1 VASPQNNK
9 RCNAPPIFVY
19 IKIKQFKMIKILLPV
34 VAMFSFGIAQAQN
47 TFKGIVKDSLTNET
61 LTNVLAIVKNKK
73 IGGISNE
80 IGAITITNIPNGN
93 QTIIVSIDGYQTKEF
108 VFNFPLAD
116 TAAVDL
122 FLTTEQAEL
131 EEVVIQGTRSN
142 RSIANTPTR
151 VEVLTEEIDEAS
163 TMDPSKVAHLLTHS
177 TGIQVQQT
185 SATSNTANV
194 RIQGLDG
201 RYTQILKD
209 GFPLYGGFSGSLS
222 IMQIPPLDLRQ
233 IEYIKGGASTLYG
246 GGAISGLIN
255 LISKEPT
262 KEETLFH
269 LNASHIG
276 AFDANAF
283 MSKKTDKIGFTL
295 LAQRNTHKVFDA
307 DKDGY
312 SDCPQ
317 LTKYNFNPKLFF
329 YFTDKTKLSVGATFT
344 NEKRQGGDVNLM
356 KSETVTSTNFYKEV
370 NDISRTTTQIK
381 FDHKLDDRQTI
392 TLRNSF
398 NFFNRSLSIVPSFAL
413 GEYQFAGKQTSSF
426 SEAAYTNK
434 KGKNVLITGVNFYT
448 DDFKETPL
456 QSTTLRNEGY
466 KTFGAFGNYTF
477 DIGSKVAIESGL
489 RADYV
494 VNQKWHILPR
504 VSALFKWTNRLT
516 TRVGGGLGYRNAS
529 IFNQEAELL
538 GYKNVL
544 PINRNTTQAEQS
556 YGGNIDI
563 GYKVPIGEHFSINF
577 NQMFFYTYLDKPLIL
592 QQTTPTSG
600 IYNFANANGYTQ
612 SAGAETFFKF
622 GFYDFVLFVGYT
634 YTNATNRFNNTK
646 SDLTLTPRHSLKGD
660 LLYAIPGKWRI
671 GLDYEFKSSQTLIN
685 GTKSKDFW
693 TFGAVVEYTYKNYTF
708 FGNVENY
715 TNLRQ
720 TDFGSLK
727 SAPYNTP
734 QFTEVWAPLDGIVF
748 NYGLKIRL

>member
-1 VASPQNNK
+1 
-9 RCNAPPIFVY
+9 
-19 IKIKQFKMIKILLPV
+19 MIKIVLPLL
-34 VAMFSFGIAQAQN
+34 AMFSFGIAQAQN
-47 TFKGIVKDSLTNET
+47 IFKGTVKDSTTNELLGGVSAT
-61 LTNVLAIVKNKK
+61 IKNSK
-73 IGGISNE
+73 IGNTSNQSGE
-80 IGAITITNIPNGN
+80 IILTNIPSGRH
-93 QTIIVSIDGYQTKEF
+93 IIVVSYVGYQTREYEF
-108 VFNFPLAD
+108 TFPLPD
-116 TAAVDL
+116 TSFIQL
-122 FLTTEQAEL
+122 LLSAEEGQM
-131 EEVVIQGTRSN
+131 EEVVVQGTRSN

-151 VEVLTEEIDEAS
+151 VEVLTEEIDEAA

-262 KEETLFH
+262 TEETLFH

-329 YFTDKTKLSVGATFT
+329 YISDKTKLSVGGTFT
-344 NEKRQGGDVNLM
+344 NEKRQGGDLHLM
-356 KSETVTSTNFYKEV
+356 KDEPITTTNFYKEV

-398 NFFNRSLSIVPSFAL
+398 NFFNRSLSITPFFAL
-413 GEYQFAGKQTSSF
+413 GEYRFAGKQVSSF
-426 SEAAYTNK
+426 SEVSYSYRKN
-434 KGKNVLITGVNFYT
+434 KNVLITGINFYT

-456 QSTTLRNEGY
+456 QSTVLRNEEF
-466 KTFGAFGNYTF
+466 KTIGAFGNYTF
-477 DIGSKVAIESGL
+477 DIGNKVAIESGL

-494 VNQKWHILPR
+494 QNQKWYLLPR

-538 GYKNVL
+538 GYKNVM
-544 PINRNTTQAEQS
+544 PIDRNTTQAEQS

-563 GYKVPIGEHFSINF
+563 GYKVPLGENFTINF

-600 IYNFANANGYTQ
+600 IYNFVNANGYTQ

-634 YTNATNRFNNTK
+634 YTNATNHFNNSKT
-646 SDLTLTPRHSLKGD
+646 DLTLTPKHSLKGD

-671 GLDYEFKSSQTLIN
+671 GLDYEFKSSQTLTN
-685 GTKSKDFW
+685 GTKSNDFW

-720 TDFGSLK
+720 TDYGSLN

>member
-1 VASPQNNK
+1 MA
-9 RCNAPPIFVY
+9 
-19 IKIKQFKMIKILLPV
+19 
-34 VAMFSFGIAQAQN
+34 AMLFFGIAQAQY
-47 TFKGIVKDSLTNET
+47 TFKGKVKDSLTREP
-61 LTNVLAIVKNKK
+61 LSNVSAILKNKSMGTK
-73 IGGISNE
+73 ADEAGQIVID
-80 IGAITITNIPNGN
+80 NIPGGT
-93 QTIIVSIDGYQTKEF
+93 QIIMLSNVGYLTKEL
-108 VFNFPLAD
+108 VFSFPLAD
-116 TAAVDL
+116 TFAVEL
-122 FLTTEQAEL
+122 FLAKDKTEL
-131 EEVVIQGTRSN
+131 EEVVVQGTRSN

-262 KEETLFH
+262 AEETLIH

-295 LAQRNTHKVFDA
+295 LVQRNTHKVFDA
-307 DKDGY
+307 DKDGF
-312 SDCPQ
+312 SDLPQ

-344 NEKRQGGDVNLM
+344 NEKRQGGDINIV
-356 KSETVTSTNFYKEV
+356 KDEAVSAAHFYKEA

-381 FDHKLDDRQTI
+381 FDHRLTSNQSL
-392 TLRNSF
+392 TLRNSL
-398 NFFNRSLSIVPSFAL
+398 NIFNRSLSIIPSFAS
-413 GEYQFAGKQTSSF
+413 GEYKFAGKQLSSF
-426 SEAAYTNK
+426 SEASYSNRK
-434 KGKNVLITGVNFYT
+434 NKNVLTAGINFYT
-448 DDFKETPL
+448 DDFKETAL
-456 QSTTLRNEGY
+456 QNTILRDEDY
-466 KTFGAFGNYTF
+466 KTIGAFANYTF
-477 DIGSKVAIESGL
+477 DVGSKVSIESGL

-494 VNQKWHILPR
+494 LKQKWHILPR
-504 VSALFKWTNRLT
+504 ISALFKWTNRLT

-544 PINRNTTQAEQS
+544 PINRSTTQSEES

-563 GYKVPIGEHFSINF
+563 GYKAPVGEHFTISF
-577 NQMFFYTYLDKPLIL
+577 NQMFFYTYLHKPLVL
-592 QQTTPTSG
+592 QQIAPASG
-600 IYNFANANGYTQ
+600 TYNFINANGYTQ

-622 GFYDFVLFVGYT
+622 GFYDFVLFAGYT
-634 YTNATNRFNNTK
+634 YTNASNHFNSSK

-671 GLDYEFKSSQTLIN
+671 GVDYEYKSSQTLSS
-685 GTKSKDFW
+685 GLKSKGFW

-708 FGNVENY
+708 FGNIENY
-715 TNLRQ
+715 TNVRQ
-720 TDFGSLK
+720 TNFGSLK

-748 NYGLKIRL
+748 NTGFKIRL